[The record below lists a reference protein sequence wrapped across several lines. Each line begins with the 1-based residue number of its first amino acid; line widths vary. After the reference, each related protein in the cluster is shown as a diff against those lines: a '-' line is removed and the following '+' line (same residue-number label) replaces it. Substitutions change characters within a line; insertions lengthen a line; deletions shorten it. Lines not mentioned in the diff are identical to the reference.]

1 MIKYHHH
8 WNNGVYNKGGALNEK
23 GKKIEYDKQV
33 NIGKEFKAPLKKG
46 DIVGNVVYKD
56 KEGNEIGTVNIV
68 TKEEVSK
75 SGIIEYLKYAL
86 KIYGANIEIF

>member
-1 MIKYHHH
+1 M
-8 WNNGVYNKGGALNEK
+8 
-23 GKKIEYDKQV
+23 
-33 NIGKEFKAPLKKG
+33 
-46 DIVGNVVYKD
+46 YKD